1 MKKTSTSDKKPDQ
14 IVWSEEKGYNA
25 AILPYATNVGA
36 PAIITEDISA
46 WKQRGV
52 NKVNHQLKAKFEE
65 LKAEY
70 QQMIEELQWNELVYS
85 SKFNFEPVIG
95 EEYHLYVGDDGSVFL
110 SLIEPSQWRRE
121 CVGSFRLNSEQKWMK
136 IESND

>member
-1 MKKTSTSDKKPDQ
+1 MKDKKKYPDQ
-14 IVWSEEKGYNA
+14 VVYDEEKGFNA
-25 AILPYATNVGA
+25 SLLPYATNVGA

-70 QQMIEELQWNELVYS
+70 QKMIEELQWNELVYS
-85 SKFNFEPVIG
+85 AKFNFEPVIG
-95 EEYHLYVGDDGSVFL
+95 EVYHLYVGDDGNVFL
-110 SLIEPSQWRRE
+110 SLIEPGQWSRK
-121 CVGSFRLNSEQKWMK
+121 CIGSFRLNSELKWVK
-136 IESND
+136 